1 MALPRRIGINALYLD
16 PGVSGG
22 SETYLRQL
30 VPALA
35 AEAPQLEIELATTRR
50 GADALVAEGWTDLA
64 RIHRLPV
71 DQGERARHL
80 VTEQLRLPDLARRRG
95 WEVLHSLANLAPIR
109 ARVPSVVTLLD
120 LLFLEQRTMSRVTT
134 TALRLTVLPAARRA
148 DALIAISA
156 AARDDM
162 CAIAGFDPGAFTVV
176 PLGPGRDASAVVPT
190 PAEELRAAHRL
201 GDARVVLCV
210 AAKRP
215 HKNQELLVRAVPHL
229 PRDVIVVLAG
239 HPEGYDAQLRALA
252 DALGVA
258 ERVRFVD
265 YLTDADLE
273 GMWRLAAC
281 GAFPTTA
288 EGFGLPVL
296 EALERGVPV
305 AASDLPVLR
314 EVGGDLPH
322 WFDPHDP
329 EGAAAAITA
338 AIGDGATATRGPAHA
353 ERFSWRAN
361 ARQTL
366 AVYERVAA
374 AAGGR

>member
-35 AEAPQLEIELATTRR
+35 AEAPQLEIEIATTRR
-50 GADALVAEGWTDLA
+50 GADALIAEGWAAIA
-64 RIHRLPV
+64 RIHRIPV
-71 DQGERARHL
+71 DQGERVRHL
-80 VTEQLRLPDLARRRG
+80 VTEQVRLPDLARRRG
-95 WEVLHSLANLAPIR
+95 WEIVHSLANLAPIR

-134 TALRLTVLPAARRA
+134 TALRVTVLPAARRA

-162 CAIAGFDPGAFTVV
+162 CRIAGFDPGAFTVI
-176 PLGPGRDASAVVPT
+176 PLGPGRDAGAVVPT
-190 PAEELRAAHRL
+190 PAHELRGAHRL
-201 GDARVVLCV
+201 GEARVVLCV

-229 PRDVIVVLAG
+229 PDDVVVFLAG
-239 HPEGYDAQLRALA
+239 HPEGYDAHLRSLA
-252 DALGVA
+252 AELGVA
-258 ERVRFVD
+258 ERLRFVD
-265 YLTDADLE
+265 YLADADLE

-314 EVGGDLPH
+314 EVGGELPQ

-329 EGAAAAITA
+329 AGAAMAIVAAID
-338 AIGDGATATRGPAHA
+338 DGATAARGPAHA
-353 ERFSWRAN
+353 ERFSWGAN

-366 AVYERVAA
+366 AVYERVVAA
-374 AAGGR
+374 ASAR